1 MLKNFQNVEKFSK
14 SWKIFQKVE
23 EKKLKKKMIFSKKI
37 QKFSKF
43 SKCRKIVNNSGQ

>member
-23 EKKLKKKMIFSKKI
+23 KVKKKMIFSKKI